1 MNISDKPWF
10 KLIFVLLSL
19 TYFISGC
26 NDIKVN
32 SQWCDREISIDGMSF
47 DWENVLM
54 NFEDKKVNLGILN
67 DDDYLYICLVP
78 LDETI
83 IHQAMMMGFTVW
95 LTSESDKDLKLG
107 IRYPVG
113 TKNNRM
119 LPNDIPS
126 ERNREELRRNIE
138 ESLNEIMIISSN
150 KLDTIAIPVGNT
162 SAVEIRVGTKNER
175 MVYELK
181 IPLTESSDHPY
192 SIGALP
198 GQQIEIEFLTDEFKK
213 PMINKSLRNER
224 PRSGRGF
231 GGSGGKSM
239 RPGGGRRSGNN
250 MEHPDMQQPLKMKIE
265 VKLADKITADS

>member
-1 MNISDKPWF
+1 MNISGKPWF
-10 KLIFVLLSL
+10 KLIVALLPL
-19 TYFISGC
+19 AYFISGC

-119 LPNDIPS
+119 PLKDIPS
-126 ERNREELRRNIE
+126 ERNREELRRNVE
-138 ESLNEIMIISSN
+138 ESLNEIIIIS
-150 KLDTIAIPVGNT
+150 
-162 SAVEIRVGTKNER
+162 
-175 MVYELK
+175 
-181 IPLTESSDHPY
+181 
-192 SIGALP
+192 
-198 GQQIEIEFLTDEFKK
+198 
-213 PMINKSLRNER
+213 
-224 PRSGRGF
+224 
-231 GGSGGKSM
+231 
-239 RPGGGRRSGNN
+239 
-250 MEHPDMQQPLKMKIE
+250 
-265 VKLADKITADS
+265 